1 MGLVVIAEDEA
12 ALLESF
18 SEVLVGMGHRAL
30 RAQDGEEAVMLA
42 RTHRPDLI
50 VSDHM
55 MPRRTGMEVVRTAR
69 EDPLLAKT
77 PVILMSAARPR
88 GAEGLRFLEK
98 PVRLADFENA
108 VREALDGAPVRS
120 PADGG
125 VEVREPTPSSS
136 SRDESIR
143 DEMLNWVAHEIK
155 TPLSAARMA
164 AEMLLRKP
172 GAAADEADA
181 RRVKMIV
188 RQLDQMDALVNA
200 VLEAARLDDAR
211 VKLRRKPLDLV
222 SFAEEVVA
230 DWRELEPSV
239 TFELKVP
246 SRPVTVSCDVDRL
259 RQILNNL
266 LSNSVKYGGTARRTE
281 VELREDS
288 LSASIRVTDHGVG
301 IAASELPHVF
311 DRFHRAEGVRGRG
324 HGLGLYIANGLARLH
339 GGTLKVSSTF
349 GEGSSFLLVLP
360 LSR

>member
-55 MPRRTGMEVVRTAR
+55 MPRRTGMDVVRTAR

-108 VREALDGAPVRS
+108 VREALTGTPTRS

-125 VEVREPTPSSS
+125 VEVRETPPASP
-136 SRDESIR
+136 RHESLR
-143 DEMLNWVAHEIK
+143 EEMLNWVAHEIK

-172 GAAADEADA
+172 PSTAGEADA

-222 SFAEEVVA
+222 PFVEEVVA
-230 DWRELEPSV
+230 DWRELEPSF
-239 TFELKVP
+239 TFDLRVP
-246 SRPVTVSCDVDRL
+246 PGPVTISCDVERM

-301 IAASELPHVF
+301 ITASELPHVF

-339 GGTLKVSSTF
+339 GGALKVSSTF